1 MSELRKFEA
10 EVFKALAHPTRI
22 LIIDALREGERN
34 VNELSGLL
42 ELQGSNV
49 SQQLAILRNNNL
61 VETRKDGNNVYYSIK
76 DSSVLKMLT
85 ICRKFFNNH
94 LNNLNSHLN
103 YMLYFFYM
111 FSQLSFEFEFC
122 ELALAV

>member
-1 MSELRKFEA
+1 MLELRKFEA

-22 LIIDALREGERN
+22 LIIDALRDGERN

-42 ELQGSNV
+42 DLQGSNV

-85 ICRKFFNNH
+85 ICRKFFSNH
-94 LNNLNSHLN
+94 LNNLNSHLS

-111 FSQLSFEFEFC
+111 FSQAICEFEFC
-122 ELALAV
+122 EFAI